1 MKTTENKGKIFSV
14 RFIKKDG
21 TVRSMKCRTGV
32 IAKLK
37 GGELKYDAAA
47 KGLKVVFDLTAN
59 AYRMINE
66 NTVYEL
72 RIKGKTYLGENA
84 KQILSTL

>member
-1 MKTTENKGKIFSV
+1 MKTKENKGKIFSV

-21 TVRSMKCRTGV
+21 TVRFMKCRTGV

-37 GGELKYDAAA
+37 GGELKYDATA
-47 KGLKVVFDLTAN
+47 KGLKVVFDLTCN

-66 NTVYEL
+66 NSVYEL
-72 RIKGKTYLGENA
+72 TIKGKTYLGENA

>member
-21 TVRSMKCRTGV
+21 TVRFMKCRTGV
-32 IAKLK
+32 ISNLK
-37 GGELKYDAAA
+37 GGQLNYDAEA
-47 KGLKVVFDLTAN
+47 KGLKSVFDLACN
-59 AYRMINE
+59 GYRMINA

-72 RIKGKTYLGENA
+72 NFSGKTYLGA
-84 KQILSTL
+84 KAQEILKTL